1 MLSQV
6 NHWMDFGSAGID
18 LILLL
23 RVLTLKLHKTYLFI
37 TLACV
42 LAVFFDGVTI
52 WLGSESQESLRV
64 FAYSRFLFAF
74 VYPVAAWDVFE
85 ELKTALAGLRRLAIS
100 RTVTSLLMMTVFGL
114 LLAGFADSGSDP
126 NNLRFI
132 FSLAVI
138 VWTGSATGSL
148 AFLWVMHRAVR
159 AEKLDPPRNT
169 HVWLIYFELFLAGE
183 VVSCFYFLLPP
194 FLNKNAIEILSL
206 ILGLYGIG
214 ITAWCILK
222 LRAIP
227 SDVPSTP
234 LSANS

>member
-1 MLSQV
+1 MLSQF
-6 NHWMDFGSAGID
+6 NHWMDFASAGVD

-42 LAVFFDGVTI
+42 LGVFFDGVTL
-52 WLGSESQESLRV
+52 WLPSESQESLRV
-64 FAYSRFLFAF
+64 FVYSRFLFAF

-85 ELKTALAGLRRLAIS
+85 ELKTALAALRRVAIS

-114 LLAGFADSGSDP
+114 ILAGFADSGSDP
-126 NNLRFI
+126 NGLRFL

-138 VWTGSATGSL
+138 VWTGSVTGSL
-148 AFLWVMHRAVR
+148 GFLWVMHRAVR
-159 AEKLDPPRNT
+159 AEKLEAPRNT
-169 HVWLIYFELFLAGE
+169 QVWMVYFGLFLAGE
-183 VVSCFYFLLPP
+183 IVECFYFLMPP
-194 FLNKNAIEILSL
+194 FLSKPAIEIFSL
-206 ILGLYGIG
+206 IIGLYSIA
-214 ITAWCILK
+214 ITAWCIVK

-234 LSANS
+234 LNANP